1 MYRALYSFIQVP
13 VDHETL
19 NQTMSAAVVNGVS
32 ASMMI
37 FCIALGVAIPNV
49 FARRFINRNKRMK
62 FNKLIEERK
71 DRGDFIY
78 LEDL

>member
-1 MYRALYSFIQVP
+1 MPFYCTTVGKDTKNERNIKTKY
-13 VDHETL
+13 
-19 NQTMSAAVVNGVS
+19 G
-32 ASMMI
+32 
-37 FCIALGVAIPNV
+37 IALGVAIPNV